1 MSGHIRS
8 GREGVT
14 RAPEFVRPSSADRQ
28 LGKTCRLALQGG
40 EVAPNAARAVAKHPL
55 PISPCREWF
64 ALFGLCKV
72 DRVSNYG
79 GLGKLVSVTVPVPSM
94 LSPVKLT

>member
-1 MSGHIRS
+1 M
-8 GREGVT
+8 
-14 RAPEFVRPSSADRQ
+14 APDSASLRDARRR
-28 LGKTCRLALQGG
+28 LGKTSLMPVQCGTEADT
-40 EVAPNAARAVAKHPL
+40 AARIVGKHAL
-55 PISPCREWF
+55 PISPSGDWF
-64 ALFGLCKV
+64 ALFRLCKV

>member
-1 MSGHIRS
+1 M
-8 GREGVT
+8 T
-14 RAPEFVRPSSADRQ
+14 VR
-28 LGKTCRLALQGG
+28 GG
-40 EVAPNAARAVAKHPL
+40 EVVAAAACAVAKRPL
-55 PISPCREWF
+55 PIPSSREWF

>member
-1 MSGHIRS
+1 M
-8 GREGVT
+8 
-14 RAPEFVRPSSADRQ
+14 APETVRPRDADRQ
-28 LGKTCRLALQGG
+28 LGKTFYMVEQGG
-40 EVAPNAARAVAKHPL
+40 EVAADAARAVGKHPL
-55 PISPCREWF
+55 PIPSSRNWF
-64 ALFGLCKV
+64 VLFILCKV

>member
-1 MSGHIRS
+1 M
-8 GREGVT
+8 
-14 RAPEFVRPSSADRQ
+14 PVR
-28 LGKTCRLALQGG
+28 GG
-40 EVAPNAARAVAKHPL
+40 EVTADAVRAVGKHPDR
-55 PISPCREWF
+55 ISQSLDWF

>member
-1 MSGHIRS
+1 MTSES
-8 GREGVT
+8 
-14 RAPEFVRPSSADRQ
+14 VRPSSADRQ
-28 LGKTCRLALQGG
+28 LGKTNLMAYRVG
-40 EVAPNAARAVAKHPL
+40 EVTADAACAVGKHPL
-55 PISPCREWF
+55 PISPCRDWF
-64 ALFGLCKV
+64 ALFRLCKV

>member
-1 MSGHIRS
+1 MTSNSVRLTG
-8 GREGVT
+8 
-14 RAPEFVRPSSADRQ
+14 APRH
-28 LGKTCRLALQGG
+28 LGKTSLMPVQCGTEADT
-40 EVAPNAARAVAKHPL
+40 AARIVGKHAERK
-55 PISPCREWF
+55 SPSREWF
-64 ALFGLCKV
+64 ALLILCKV